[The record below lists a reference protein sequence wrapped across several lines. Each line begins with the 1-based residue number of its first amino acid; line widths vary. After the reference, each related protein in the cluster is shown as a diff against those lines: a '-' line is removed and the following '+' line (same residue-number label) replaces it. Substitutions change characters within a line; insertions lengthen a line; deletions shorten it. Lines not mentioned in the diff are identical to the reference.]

1 MNGYRPARDL
11 YTKEAPDALK
21 LSYSLASLEKNW
33 EKVAGSA
40 LASRTQLASCKIT
53 EEGIFI
59 TVNVADP
66 GIIQAVK
73 FRKNLLAKSVAKFL
87 KTAKVTVEIKQ
98 GKILYKSNAKE
109 AAPACMR
116 RAPVLISEE
125 QLESETAKL
134 KESGLDPDIAEA
146 LARLKITSVRLSE
159 RESK

>member
-73 FRKNLLAKSVAKFL
+73 FRKNLLAKS
-87 KTAKVTVEIKQ
+87 
-98 GKILYKSNAKE
+98 GKISEDSQSDGRNKAGKNIIQKQCERGISRMYEKSSRPYTGR
-109 AAPACMR
+109 AA
-116 RAPVLISEE
+116 
-125 QLESETAKL
+125 
-134 KESGLDPDIAEA
+134 
-146 LARLKITSVRLSE
+146 
-159 RESK
+159 